1 MKEDT
6 LNRLKELES
15 KFLFQE
21 DSMERMSKEMR
32 VQQIEIIKL
41 KDQVQQLESEQGES
55 GISENKT
62 EKSHPI
68 IDLS

>member
-62 EKSHPI
+62 EEKPPHY
-68 IDLS
+68 